1 MEHIKAFF
9 GNYLLI
15 SAVFGWMIAQFMKIF
30 TGAFSGQGFH
40 IKHMFA
46 NGGMPSSHSSTVLA
60 LTTASAVQYGA
71 GSAVFAISAILSIIV
86 MNDAT
91 GVRRETGKQSKALN
105 LILQD
110 MFTDSP
116 EKFDENFRELI
127 GHTPLQVVCGAI
139 TGFVVAMLM
148 SLIPVFG
155 AWT

>member
-1 MEHIKAFF
+1 MEQIKAFF

-15 SAVFGWMIAQFMKIF
+15 SAVFGWLIAQFMKIF

-86 MNDAT
+86 MNDAF
-91 GVRRETGKQSKALN
+91 GVRYETGEQAKILN
-105 LILQD
+105 RI
-110 MFTDSP
+110 T
-116 EKFDENFRELI
+116 RELFSGKSEDI
-127 GHTPLQVVCGAI
+127 NTGLKELVGHTPFQVLVGAI
-139 TGFVVAMLM
+139 VGIITA
-148 SLIPVFG
+148 LIYGWIIGVL
-155 AWT
+155 

>member
-1 MEHIKAFF
+1 MEQIKAFF

-60 LTTASAVQYGA
+60 LTTASAVKYGA

-86 MNDAT
+86 MNDAF
-91 GVRRETGKQSKALN
+91 GVRYETGEQAKILN
-105 LILQD
+105 RI
-110 MFTDSP
+110 T
-116 EKFDENFRELI
+116 RELFSGKSEDI
-127 GHTPLQVVCGAI
+127 NTGLKELVGHTPFQVLVGAI
-139 TGFVVAMLM
+139 VGIVTA
-148 SLIPVFG
+148 LIYGWIIGVL
-155 AWT
+155 

>member
-1 MEHIKAFF
+1 MEQIKAFF

-86 MNDAT
+86 MNDAF
-91 GVRRETGKQSKALN
+91 GVRYETGEQAKILN
-105 LILQD
+105 RI
-110 MFTDSP
+110 T
-116 EKFDENFRELI
+116 RELFSGKSEDI
-127 GHTPLQVVCGAI
+127 NTGLKELVGHTPFQVLVGAI
-139 TGFVVAMLM
+139 VGIVTA
-148 SLIPVFG
+148 LIYGWIIGVL
-155 AWT
+155 

>member
-1 MEHIKAFF
+1 MEQIKAFF

-86 MNDAT
+86 MNDAF
-91 GVRRETGKQSKALN
+91 GVRYETGEQAKILN
-105 LILQD
+105 RI
-110 MFTDSP
+110 T
-116 EKFDENFRELI
+116 KELFSGKSEDI
-127 GHTPLQVVCGAI
+127 NTGLKELVGHTPFQVLVGAI
-139 TGFVVAMLM
+139 VGIITA
-148 SLIPVFG
+148 LIYGWIIGVL
-155 AWT
+155 

>member
-1 MEHIKAFF
+1 MEQIKAFF

-60 LTTASAVQYGA
+60 LTTASAVKYGA

-86 MNDAT
+86 MNDAF
-91 GVRRETGKQSKALN
+91 GVRYETGEQAKILN
-105 LILQD
+105 RI
-110 MFTDSP
+110 T
-116 EKFDENFRELI
+116 KELFSGKSEDI
-127 GHTPLQVVCGAI
+127 NTGLKELVGHTPFQVLVGAI
-139 TGFVVAMLM
+139 VGIVTA
-148 SLIPVFG
+148 LIYGWIIGVL
-155 AWT
+155 

>member
-1 MEHIKAFF
+1 MEQIKAFF

-86 MNDAT
+86 MNDAF
-91 GVRRETGKQSKALN
+91 GVRYETGEQAKILN
-105 LILQD
+105 RI
-110 MFTDSP
+110 T
-116 EKFDENFRELI
+116 RELFSGKSEDI
-127 GHTPLQVVCGAI
+127 NTGLKELVGHTPFQVLVGAI
-139 TGFVVAMLM
+139 VGIITA
-148 SLIPVFG
+148 LIYGWIIGVL
-155 AWT
+155 